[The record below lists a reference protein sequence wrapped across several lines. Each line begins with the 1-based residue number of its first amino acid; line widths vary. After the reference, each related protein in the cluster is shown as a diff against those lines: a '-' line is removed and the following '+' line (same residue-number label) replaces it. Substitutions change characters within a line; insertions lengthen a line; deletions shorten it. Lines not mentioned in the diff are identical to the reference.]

1 MNRDA
6 VMIIVRRE
14 VRDTLSD
21 WRILLPIALLT
32 FLMPQLMVAASSFV
46 IRFVDDA
53 GLAQRLVPFVVLL
66 VGFIP
71 ASFSLITALESFVGE
86 RERNSLESLL
96 SMPVSDDQLYL
107 GKLGAS
113 LITPLISSFLAML
126 VYTFMLS
133 LVNPDLYFGAM
144 TLPRLVQIFG
154 VIGLMALTMV
164 AGAVVISSHI
174 SSIRAANLMSSFIL
188 LPMALAVQLEA
199 VLIINGR
206 WDVFWTAIVAFAI
219 IATLLVRAGLMTFN
233 REEILSREQEQSLV
247 PPFLRGLAQHL
258 PHNRRKAAVRQRGF
272 RLQRFPRLAA
282 TMTIA
287 ERELR
292 ETLTDWKVLLPVT
305 ILSCVI
311 PLALVGGADLA
322 INFIGD
328 ATLIGRLV
336 PFATLLVGF
345 VPASFSLITALE
357 SFVGERERNSL
368 EALLAMPVS
377 DNDLYVSKLCSSLL
391 VPLLS
396 SFTAMLVFAT
406 AMAMAQP
413 DLYFFAMTPV
423 RMFQLLLMIGI
434 ITLMMVAGAVIISSH
449 TGSIRAANLMASFV
463 LIPTAVMLQLQAI
476 LIIGQRWDLLWII
489 IAALTVITIALVRT
503 GMTAFNREEILS
515 REHETLNLQSIIA
528 TFKTFF
534 REYQP
539 AGVVPDLYRGL
550 PFAPGRFYRKELP
563 ALLRDLRL
571 PLLVALIG
579 AVGGTVMGGFIGN
592 TYDITAFDQVL
603 ARIGTVADPSP
614 GLALLIFA
622 NNIRVSVLSN
632 VFSVFSFGLFAF
644 LVPAVAFTQ
653 VGFVASTLQARGGS
667 WLALGADSP
676 LQFVLAY
683 VLPHGIIELP
693 TFILSA
699 ALGIR
704 IGAALLSPPS
714 GFSVGQNILWAM
726 ANFWK
731 VWLLLLLPLILLSA
745 LVEGLLSPLVIRAF
759 Y

>member
-126 VYTFMLS
+126 VYTFMLY
-133 LVNPDLYFGAM
+133 LVNPDLYLGAM

-164 AGAVVISSHI
+164 AGSVVISSHI

-206 WDVFWTAIVAFAI
+206 WDVFWTAIAAFGI

-247 PPFLRGLAQHL
+247 PPFLRGLAQRL

-272 RLQRFPRLAA
+272 RLQRSPRLAA

-292 ETLTDWKVLLPVT
+292 ETLTDWKVLLPVG

-328 ATLIGRLV
+328 PTLIGRLV

-434 ITLMMVAGAVIISSH
+434 ITLLMVAGAVIISSH

-476 LIIGQRWDLLWII
+476 LIIAQRWDLLWII

-539 AGVVPDLYRGL
+539 AGVAPDLYRGL

-563 ALLRDLRL
+563 ALLRELRL

-579 AVGGTVMGGFIGN
+579 AIGGTMMGGVIGN

-676 LQFVLAY
+676 LQFVLTY